1 MNKFSAENSIISIN
15 DKKGDKAISLEV
27 EADGEV
33 YLNIGRTHISTSKQK
48 VVEFQEGIFLKVY
61 TFNQEDNALLIPL
74 TPEKKV
80 EVLDFF
86 KVWSINAIEDLKK
99 SQWEEFLRCW
109 RVVLSSINE
118 NIDLKKHKVHYKIQP
133 SDLTDCGGGLSI
145 WMDIY
150 VTRGVSW
157 VDDFKWSIYL
167 NDKMFDDMFCEGVFD
182 SGVFL
187 GVMINFKPKYGNSE
201 DFLPISI

>member
-1 MNKFSAENSIISIN
+1 MNKFSTENNTISIN
-15 DKKGDKAISLEV
+15 DEKGYKAISLEV

-80 EVLDFF
+80 EVLDFLR
-86 KVWSINAIEDLKK
+86 VWNIDAIEDLKK

-109 RVVLSSINE
+109 SVVLSSINE
-118 NIDLKKHKVHYKIQP
+118 NIDLEKHEVHYKIHP

-145 WMDIY
+145 WMNIY

-157 VDDFKWSIYL
+157 DDDFNWSIDL

-182 SGVFL
+182 SGVFS
-187 GVMINFKPKYGNSE
+187 GVMINFNPKYGNRE
-201 DFLPISI
+201 DFLLTSI

>member
-33 YLNIGRTHISTSKQK
+33 YLNIGRTYITTSKQK